1 MYHLLLIFE
10 QDYTESI
17 IYQMTYGGKEDRN
30 FIEVVLFSL
39 LENKAII

>member
-17 IYQMTYGGKEDRN
+17 MYQMTHGGKEDK
-30 FIEVVLFSL
+30 LY
-39 LENKAII
+39 